1 MIKSGSYKIFSSYQ
15 PSIFVSSSKVRTIY
29 TLLSI
34 YKADLKDHLSPKQ
47 TQHRGIQN
55 PEIYFQDAKKF
66 TVQLYTW

>member
-34 YKADLKDHLSPKQ
+34 YKADLKDHLPPKQ
-47 TQHRGIQN
+47 
-55 PEIYFQDAKKF
+55 KS
-66 TVQLYTW
+66 